1 MEGPFRRRGGVR
13 PTAHN
18 EVKAPST
25 RCPLYPKADIR
36 WSVRH
41 VRFVPKADIMRRGKI
56 PAIRSPRRRARAVS
70 SVYVDNEFV
79 LVRRLYPAC
88 RSQPA
93 HRHHRAQENGHGQ
106 EGADRSPH
114 PAPECDGE
122 ENEEWID
129 REPMTD

>member
-1 MEGPFRRRGGVR
+1 
-13 PTAHN
+13 
-18 EVKAPST
+18 
-25 RCPLYPKADIR
+25 
-36 WSVRH
+36 
-41 VRFVPKADIMRRGKI
+41 
-56 PAIRSPRRRARAVS
+56 VS

-79 LVRRLYPAC
+79 LVRRPVPPC

-93 HRHHRAQENGHGQ
+93 RRHHRAQENGHGQ

-129 REPMTD
+129 REPMTDEGRRDQLPLQRGDAEIGERRDDCLT